1 MKPVVI
7 AGVIFWPG
15 LAEHFTPEDIF
26 TALGVLSVLSRTLDE
41 VTTVIFLLQT
51 SRVSLQRIEAYLL
64 LEEHTDLRQTD
75 AVNFTQHP
83 KQTLGGHAAIT
94 EQKAQTT
101 HDLPPG
107 RVIEISHAF
116 IAVEGVQTPTL
127 KDMKLYID
135 RGQFTIVVGPTGAGK
150 STLLKT
156 ILGETNLI
164 CGSVYVE
171 SGDSAYCDQTP
182 WICNDSIR
190 DNIIGSNP
198 PDPVWYD
205 AVLASCELK
214 KDLEHLP
221 NGDETRVGSN
231 GEALSGGQKQRVVS
245 LYIADSAC
253 E

>member
-1 MKPVVI
+1 MMKPLVI

-15 LAEHFTPEDIF
+15 LSQHFTPEDIF
-26 TALGVLSVLSRTLDE
+26 TALGVLTILSKTLEE
-41 VTTVIFLLQT
+41 VTNVIFRIQT

-75 AVNFTQHP
+75 AATFVQDP
-83 KQTLGGHAAIT
+83 KQTLGAATT
-94 EQKAQTT
+94 EQKTPTT
-101 HDLPPG
+101 HDLPPR
-107 RVIEISHAF
+107 RVIEILHAF
-116 IAVEGVQTPTL
+116 IAAEGIQTPIL
-127 KDMKLYID
+127 KDMKLSID

-182 WICNDSIR
+182 WICNGSVK

-198 PDPVWYD
+198 PDPIWYD
-205 AVLASCELK
+205 AVLISCELK
-214 KDLEHLP
+214 RDLEHLHD
-221 NGDETRVGSN
+221 GDETIVGSN

-245 LYIADSAC
+245 LIIQF
-253 E
+253 